1 MINETI
7 GIILISIMLL
17 IISYLFLKYF
27 NKILKD
33 SNKNNKNYILI
44 DNYKEFKKFEN
55 KLLSSKILGIDTE
68 YFHGNSYKGQLCLIQ
83 IYSEF
88 FNFSIILDIIS
99 LKQNN
104 NKDYNLIKNILEKIL
119 NSNEIEKIFH
129 SCFNDIEWIYEEFNI
144 KTKNIFDTQEMH
156 QYLIKRKS
164 NSFYKKSLLDLLK
177 IYLNIVLSLENKK
190 KYQKSN
196 WFNRPLSKEQ
206 LNYASN
212 DSIYLIKLRNEI
224 IKKFNENKLNYLKI
238 KENIEKIIIQNAYN
252 NNNSKEKTDKFFVD
266 NQIKYELEDNYN
278 KYIKE
283 IFYDLAKKTDDYCKI
298 NNLNKEKILSFGII
312 YSLCLKLPKSK
323 EEFYNILKEKYS
335 NINYHQNFYEEIYI
349 FLSNKISLLNS
360 KKILNSNNNNNNNK
374 ASIIL
379 KNIKKKL
386 NKNLL
391 SQKFSVKKPI
401 YENCKMLSP
410 NNEQLCF
417 CDTKKMNW
425 YIDRKLAILI
435 SSDPPVFKLTFE
447 PNKIGCTDEQG
458 NSSNFYISQR
468 KNCCVI
474 CGKENNCMRFHIIP
488 ILYRQFF
495 PENLKSHK
503 SHDVVLLCFECHEN
517 ANKLYEKKINEI
529 SVKNNVP
536 LIVLSDN
543 SKKFSAL
550 FELNKICKGLIKNF
564 HKSGKEKIQKKIFDS
579 LNEIKNNEN
588 KFEDFINY
596 LKSNNININN
606 YNEIDI
612 KIAECIS
619 NFKINSLTNRDKKNI
634 HGQLVLEKINGLNDI
649 NELKKFIRDWRQFFL
664 DSFNPQFLPTEWSV
678 DHEMIRTFGQL
689 SQFKNIDS

>member
-335 NINYHQNFYEEIYI
+335 NINDHQNFYEEIYI